1 MPPIRVVTMAAT
13 FSTFEALSGS
23 MPDRDIAV
31 WMLQEAMLAAG
42 TPRRRWEPHRGFPLV
57 LGDDAPVP
65 RGLSSVS
72 TQSLSC
78 LEIQVSFNRQAQLA
92 SDAVAEFW
100 EAESQIAKAK
110 GGVRVVG
117 VDFGEQPRALSVRG
131 EELDH
136 GPKIGVSATVVV
148 SPNPQ
153 LF

>member
-1 MPPIRVVTMAAT
+1 MLSP
-13 FSTFEALSGS
+13 ALW
-23 MPDRDIAV
+23 PVERDTAV

-42 TPRRRWEPHRGFPLV
+42 TPRRGWGPREGLPLL
-57 LGDDAPVP
+57 LGDDAPVS
-65 RGLSSVS
+65 RGLSGVR
-72 TQSLSC
+72 TQSLGC
-78 LEIQVSFNRQAQLA
+78 LEIQVPLNRQAQLA